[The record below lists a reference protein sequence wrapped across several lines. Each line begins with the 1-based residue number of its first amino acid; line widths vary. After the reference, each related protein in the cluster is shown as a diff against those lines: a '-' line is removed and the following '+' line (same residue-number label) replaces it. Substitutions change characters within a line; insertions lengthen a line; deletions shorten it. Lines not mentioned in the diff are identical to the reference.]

1 MRRLRGN
8 EARMKKKKKQI
19 IKKGNEARM
28 KKKKKQIIK

>member
-28 KKKKKQIIK
+28 KKGKNRL